1 MCSKVVHGAWM
12 SCADLVAVSTYR
24 LAAFVR
30 YFVGLARLKLDYV
43 GHLCVPLYPG
53 RNWQLMS
60 AHPKIL
66 QWQSWQRQTKSKLYV
81 SMICLC
87 DYPVMTFLLPK
98 FCSWFF
104 HMLVWLRGA
113 RMSQWWERSPPTS
126 VEGVWFSRDGAVVR
140 ALVSHQCGPSLI
152 PAWCHM
158 WVEFVVSSRLAV
170 RFFPRVLRFSSLH
183 KNQPSN
189 FQFDQDR
196 GPAC

>member
-1 MCSKVVHGAWM
+1 MCSKVVHGARM

-24 LAAFVR
+24 RAAFVR

-60 AHPKIL
+60 ALPKIL

-81 SMICLC
+81 SMIFLC
-87 DYPVMTFLLPK
+87 DYPVMTFRLPK

-113 RMSQWWERSPPTS
+113 KMPQWWERSPPTS
-126 VEGVWFSRDGAVVR
+126 VARVWSRPGAICGLR
-140 ALVSHQCGPSLI
+140 LLLQC
-152 PAWCHM
+152 
-158 WVEFVVSSRLAV
+158 SSRLD
-170 RFFPRVLRFSSLH
+170 FFPGFSGFP
-183 KNQPSN
+183 PSTK
-189 FQFDQDR
+189 
-196 GPAC
+196 PALKLPIRPG